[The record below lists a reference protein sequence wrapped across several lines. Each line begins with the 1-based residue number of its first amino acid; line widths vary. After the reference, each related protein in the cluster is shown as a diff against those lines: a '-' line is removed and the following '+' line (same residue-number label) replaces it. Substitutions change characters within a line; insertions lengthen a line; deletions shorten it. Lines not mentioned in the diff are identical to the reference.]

1 MDFEEIPKPPEHV
14 VRYAMGLVSGPCI
27 AMIILG
33 FAVRVSEPPVLFVA
47 SMQHLAAGIIV
58 LSAVAVELVPVITDA
73 ESTAGNIA
81 GITLGFVFGVALFL
95 IVGKFCEGDD
105 DDDCDHGHDHSHEHA
120 PPQRQLSR
128 RKSLGQSKS
137 KIGMM
142 KQLSG
147 MDGSA
152 GKSYQAVAEAGTA
165 TIQGAPA
172 YPTTMV
178 LAVLVDAAV
187 DGFLI
192 GISAASGTNAGLIMA
207 IVRVEI
213 LRGPS

>member
-1 MDFEEIPKPPEHV
+1 
-14 VRYAMGLVSGPCI
+14 
-27 AMIILG
+27 
-33 FAVRVSEPPVLFVA
+33 
-47 SMQHLAAGIIV
+47 
-58 LSAVAVELVPVITDA
+58 
-73 ESTAGNIA
+73 
-81 GITLGFVFGVALFL
+81 
-95 IVGKFCEGDD
+95 
-105 DDDCDHGHDHSHEHA
+105 
-120 PPQRQLSR
+120 
-128 RKSLGQSKS
+128 
-137 KIGMM
+137 MM

-207 IVRVEI
+207 IVWVEI
-213 LRGPS
+213 NHAAGARTTSRRRCGAPEI

>member
-1 MDFEEIPKPPEHV
+1 MIALSLFEGALNLSWHS
-14 VRYAMGLVSGPCI
+14 VRETVRKEPLV
-27 AMIILG
+27 
-33 FAVRVSEPPVLFVA
+33 
-47 SMQHLAAGIIV
+47 Q
-58 LSAVAVELVPVITDA
+58 
-73 ESTAGNIA
+73 
-81 GITLGFVFGVALFL
+81 
-95 IVGKFCEGDD
+95 
-105 DDDCDHGHDHSHEHA
+105 
-120 PPQRQLSR
+120 
-128 RKSLGQSKS
+128 S

-207 IVRVEI
+207 IVWVEI
-213 LRGPS
+213 NHDAGAGTTSRRRRGAPEI

>member
-1 MDFEEIPKPPEHV
+1 MAGRCRAGALPGE
-14 VRYAMGLVSGPCI
+14 
-27 AMIILG
+27 
-33 FAVRVSEPPVLFVA
+33 SE
-47 SMQHLAAGIIV
+47 GR
-58 LSAVAVELVPVITDA
+58 AVAEA
-73 ESTAGNIA
+73 TAPG
-81 GITLGFVFGVALFL
+81 LL
-95 IVGKFCEGDD
+95 
-105 DDDCDHGHDHSHEHA
+105 
-120 PPQRQLSR
+120 
-128 RKSLGQSKS
+128 
-137 KIGMM
+137 IGMM

-207 IVRVEI
+207 TV
-213 LRGPS
+213 

>member
-47 SMQHLAAGIIV
+47 SMQHLAAGIV

-95 IVGKFCEGDD
+95 
-105 DDDCDHGHDHSHEHA
+105 A
-120 PPQRQLSR
+120 R
-128 RKSLGQSKS
+128 
-137 KIGMM
+137 
-142 KQLSG
+142 
-147 MDGSA
+147 
-152 GKSYQAVAEAGTA
+152 
-165 TIQGAPA
+165 APA
-172 YPTTMV
+172 MHV
-178 LAVLVDAAV
+178 ALISFGIAALLFLVTEELLLEAHEAQEHSAHEEHIWWV
-187 DGFLI
+187 DMFFFLGFLL
-192 GISAASGTNAGLIMA
+192 SFLMDKLLDTD
-207 IVRVEI
+207 
-213 LRGPS
+213 